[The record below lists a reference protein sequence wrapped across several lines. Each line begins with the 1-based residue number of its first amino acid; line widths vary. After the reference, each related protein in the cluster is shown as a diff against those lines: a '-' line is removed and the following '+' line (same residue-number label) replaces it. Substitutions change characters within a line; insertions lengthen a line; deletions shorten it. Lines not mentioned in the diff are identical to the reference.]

1 MPSEEKNTFFKTLQK
16 LPTDYTAGPLTQY
29 ESERT
34 GMRVVVLD
42 AKGPK
47 VHGFFTLATEIHD
60 DSGARKSNKTTI

>member
-1 MPSEEKNTFFKTLQK
+1 MPSAGKESFRTLQT
-16 LPTDYTAGPLTQY
+16 LQTDYTAGLITQY
-29 ESERT
+29 ESRRS

-60 DSGARKSNKTTI
+60 DSGARGYKISSV